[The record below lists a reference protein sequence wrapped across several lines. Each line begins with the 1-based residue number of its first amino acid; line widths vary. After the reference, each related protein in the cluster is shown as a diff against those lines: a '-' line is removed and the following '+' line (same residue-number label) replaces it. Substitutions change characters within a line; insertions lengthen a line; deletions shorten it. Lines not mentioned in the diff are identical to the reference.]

1 VSQTPEDSHAI
12 EPLIEAELT
21 EREVQT
27 QAPDWYQNWRNRIH
41 QWVRN
46 NTDDRLASIITLVPD
61 MLMMVV
67 RLAKDPRVP
76 WMLKGQLVLAAAYV
90 ISPLDLVPEGL
101 LGPIGLAED
110 AGVLALVLFW
120 LKGLSQVD
128 PRVLHDNWP
137 GKGEVD
143 EVIDRIHGQ
152 ITDNR
157 DRIYSTD
164 VWQKIERRFGRSERT
179 PRTIRVKSPDWLRR
193 RKARQGA

>member
-1 VSQTPEDSHAI
+1 MSQTPEDNHAI
-12 EPLIEAELT
+12 EPLAEAELT
-21 EREVQT
+21 EQDIQT

-41 QWVRN
+41 LWVRN
-46 NTDDRLASIITLVPD
+46 NTDDRLASIITFVPD
-61 MLMMVV
+61 MLMLVV

-90 ISPLDLVPEGL
+90 ISPFDLVPEGL

-120 LKGLSQVD
+120 LKGMSQVD
-128 PRVLHDNWP
+128 PRVLHENWP

-143 EVIDRIHGQ
+143 QVIDRIHGQ

-164 VWQKIERRFGRSERT
+164 VWQKIERRFGRGERT

-193 RKARQGA
+193 KRSGQTA